1 MKMYN
6 WVFTLIFSRL
16 LEQNGANHWCYANDR
31 QHATTGHAPARATFL
46 TESTRLSLSFPVPGI
61 PSSDSPSPT
70 FSYSH
75 VVSFSFSL
83 FFFFLFLLIIF
94 WMDSLYS
101 SIFFFRFVRRVL
113 FNRNLQF
120 LFVIPHH
127 LHIILIHDLYL
138 SNDFSIDS

>member
-1 MKMYN
+1 M
-6 WVFTLIFSRL
+6 
-16 LEQNGANHWCYANDR
+16 
-31 QHATTGHAPARATFL
+31 ARIIGVTPM
-46 TESTRLSLSFPVPGI
+46 TDSTRLRGTRRHAPHFSQKARAFP
-61 PSSDSPSPT
+61 
-70 FSYSH
+70 
-75 VVSFSFSL
+75 SL
-83 FFFFLFLLIIF
+83 FLFLASPLPTLPLLPFLILMLYLSHFLFSFFFLFLLVIF